1 MRLVKMQERDSAPVA
16 SSQDEIGMAP
26 LFAVTRRAFAENDL
40 AVVIGIERYQ
50 SVPKSDFAYND
61 ARAVKS
67 YLLSLGFSERNI
79 EFLADERATLSAIR
93 KSVES
98 WLPNRVKPGS
108 RIFFYYSGHGAP
120 DPASGEAFLVP
131 YDGDPSYL
139 NDTGYPIKRL
149 YEKLGTAKAAEVI
162 VVMDSC
168 FSGSGGRSV
177 MAKGA
182 RPLVL
187 MADTIVIP
195 AGMAVLASTQGSQI
209 STSFEEKEHGV
220 FTYYFL
226 KAIKEGKGDIDAVY
240 RYLKPLVEDTAKGQ
254 NVAQS
259 PALSLGSQGAGT
271 GFRFLKE

>member
-1 MRLVKMQERDSAPVA
+1 
-16 SSQDEIGMAP
+16 
-26 LFAVTRRAFAENDL
+26 
-40 AVVIGIERYQ
+40 
-50 SVPKSDFAYND
+50 
-61 ARAVKS
+61 
-67 YLLSLGFSERNI
+67 LLSLGFAERNI
-79 EFLADERATLSAIR
+79 ELLADERATLSAIR

-120 DPASGEAFLVP
+120 DPASGEAFIVP
-131 YDGDPSYL
+131 FDGDPSYL

-149 YEKLGTAKAAEVI
+149 YEKLGAAKASEVI

-187 MADTIVIP
+187 MADTVVIP
-195 AGMAVLASTQGSQI
+195 PQMAVLASTQGSQI

-254 NVAQS
+254 NVNQS
-259 PALSLGSQGAGT
+259 PVLSTGKHETVGS
-271 GFRFLKE
+271 FRLLAE